1 MLDSYIEKHFAH
13 SKVYIPL
20 LHQIRQTSEIIK
32 EGLPNQETNPEIKS
46 EVNVIL
52 ATLKFLS
59 EILKLMRI
67 SFKEEQQCLETQ

>member
-1 MLDSYIEKHFAH
+1 MLNAYIEKHFAH

-32 EGLPNQETNPEIKS
+32 EGLPNQDSNPESQS
-46 EVNVIL
+46 EINVIL

-59 EILKLMRI
+59 
-67 SFKEEQQCLETQ
+67 